1 MQERLALLEQQLKL
15 LNIKVGEIN
24 PFLNIMQKVQKLQ
37 TRITGPVS
45 TASNKPKPWF
55 RNPDPYCQAL
65 SDANGHLDSLQRLLE
80 SHLNN
85 PNFSPSQLGRLINEY
100 ETQTQLIDHIADVIR
115 NRKSFRDRMNDQI
128 NGFFRKLYRA

>member
-1 MQERLALLEQQLKL
+1 MDSQLVKDHLERYLPTPATRFQMMRERIYNEVQMLRSDIEEYQKLPGNDYTAKKEAMQERLALLEQQLKL

-80 SHLNN
+80 
-85 PNFSPSQLGRLINEY
+85 
-100 ETQTQLIDHIADVIR
+100 HI
-115 NRKSFRDRMNDQI
+115 
-128 NGFFRKLYRA
+128 